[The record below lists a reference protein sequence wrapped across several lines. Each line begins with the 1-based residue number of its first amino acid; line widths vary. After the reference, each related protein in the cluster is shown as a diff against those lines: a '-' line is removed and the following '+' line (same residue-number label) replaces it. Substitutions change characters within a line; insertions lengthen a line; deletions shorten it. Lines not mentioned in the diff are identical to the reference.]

1 MIQLSNDCLV
11 FQLSDGQAIPCS
23 VERFTLELV
32 GDNAGLIDPE
42 VIRNAAQGV
51 LHYFREELGRTWVTL
66 GEFSEALERVLRSFG
81 LNVVAAPALNPDA
94 APAEL
99 PASASDSKGPDGADL
114 GGLTGAAG
122 ETCELLFFNQLRST
136 VREQLETNTGCVCF
150 KGLRRCAKRLVGAQR
165 WCRRSARMS
174 DQIVTFLREC
184 LNAEAAGRDC
194 ALVVV

>member
-32 GDNAGLIDPE
+32 GENAGLIDPD

-66 GEFSEALERVLRSFG
+66 GEFTEALERVLRSFG
-81 LNVVAAPALNPDA
+81 LNVIASPAVPGETPSDAVPMESAADKQLQ
-94 APAEL
+94 
-99 PASASDSKGPDGADL
+99 GADL
-114 GGLTGAAG
+114 GRLTSTGG
-122 ETCELLFFNQLRST
+122 DTCELIFFNRLRST
-136 VREQLETNTGCVCF
+136 VREQLDTNTGCVCF

-174 DQIVTFLREC
+174 DQIVSFLRDC

-194 ALVVV
+194 ALVVI

>member
-32 GDNAGLIDPE
+32 GDNAGLIDPD

-66 GEFSEALERVLRSFG
+66 GEFTEALERVLRSFG
-81 LNVVAAPALNPDA
+81 LNVVASPAAQGETP
-94 APAEL
+94 
-99 PASASDSKGPDGADL
+99 SDSSPTEPAGDSQLQGADL
-114 GGLTGAAG
+114 GLLTSTTGDA
-122 ETCELLFFNQLRST
+122 CELIFFNHLRST
-136 VREQLETNTGCVCF
+136 VRQQLETNTGCVCF
-150 KGLRRCAKRLVGAQR
+150 RGLRRCAKSMVGAQR

-174 DQIVTFLREC
+174 DQIVAFLREC

>member
-81 LNVVAAPALNPDA
+81 LNVVAAPALNPE
-94 APAEL
+94 APAEF
-99 PASASDSKGPDGADL
+99 PASASEPKAPDGADL
-114 GGLTGAAG
+114 GGLTGAVG
-122 ETCELLFFNQLRST
+122 ETSELIFFSQLRST
-136 VREQLETNTGCVCF
+136 VRQQLETNTGCVCF